1 MKFFYFILTFSF
13 LLVTAPG
20 LAQSDTLKT
29 EKKKNP
35 STYRRARTAS
45 VMSAILPGA
54 GQVYNKKYW
63 KVPIIYAGLG
73 GFGYLFYVN
82 QQKFSYYSKNLK
94 AEYDNDANTINESGY
109 SGTQLQT
116 LKADYRK
123 SRDLGIIGCAVFYA
137 LNILDANVDAHLTT
151 FDVSDDLS
159 LELRPY
165 NNVYS
170 FHTSIGMQS
179 GVSLNLKFKNKPR
192 ISRKHTTIG
201 VDSFN

>member
-1 MKFFYFILTFSF
+1 MKLFYFILTFSF
-13 LLVTAPG
+13 LLVTAPS
-20 LAQSDTLKT
+20 LAQSDTVKT
-29 EKKKNP
+29 EKKKP
-35 STYRRARTAS
+35 VSTYRRARTAS
-45 VMSAILPGA
+45 LMSAILPGA

-82 QQKFSYYSKNLK
+82 QERFSYYSKNLK

-123 SRDLGIIGCAVFYA
+123 SRDLGLIGCAVFYA

-159 LELRPY
+159 LELKPY
-165 NNVYS
+165 NNVYC
-170 FHTSIGMQS
+170 FHNSIGMQS

-192 ISRKHTTIG
+192 VSQMHLI
-201 VDSFN
+201 N

>member
-13 LLVTAPG
+13 LFVTTPA

-29 EKKKNP
+29 EKKKNA

-82 QQKFSYYSKNLK
+82 QEKFSFYSKNLK

-165 NNVYS
+165 NNVYC
-170 FHTSIGMQS
+170 FHNSIGMQS

-192 ISRKHTTIG
+192 VSRMH
-201 VDSFN
+201 SNN

>member
-29 EKKKNP
+29 EKKKNA

-165 NNVYS
+165 NNVYC
-170 FHTSIGMQS
+170 FHTSIGLQN

>member
-1 MKFFYFILTFSF
+1 MKSVKAIIILSF
-13 LLVTAPG
+13 LIFFSG
-20 LAQSDTLKT
+20 KHLAQTDTVKV
-29 EKKKNP
+29 EKKKTV

-45 VMSAILPGA
+45 IMSAVLPGA

-82 QQKFSYYSKNLK
+82 QERFSYYSKNLK
-94 AEYDNDANTINESGY
+94 AEYDDDASTINETGY

-123 SRDLGIIGCAVFYA
+123 TRDLGIIGCAVFYA

-159 LELRPY
+159 LQIKPY
-165 NNVYS
+165 SNFYS
-170 FHTSIGMQS
+170 FNNNS
-179 GVSLNLKFKNKPR
+179 GIQNGIAIHLNFK
-192 ISRKHTTIG
+192 
-201 VDSFN
+201 

>member
-1 MKFFYFILTFSF
+1 MKSVKAIIILSLLIFFS
-13 LLVTAPG
+13 G
-20 LAQSDTLKT
+20 KNLAQTDTVKV
-29 EKKKNP
+29 EKKKTV

-45 VMSAILPGA
+45 IMSAVLPGA

-82 QQKFSYYSKNLK
+82 QERFSYYSKNLK
-94 AEYDNDANTINESGY
+94 AEYDDDASTINETGY

-123 SRDLGIIGCAVFYA
+123 TRDLGLIGCAVFYA

-159 LELRPY
+159 LQIKPY
-165 NNVYS
+165 SNFYS
-170 FHTSIGMQS
+170 FNNNS
-179 GVSLNLKFKNKPR
+179 GIQNGIAIHLNFK
-192 ISRKHTTIG
+192 
-201 VDSFN
+201 

>member
-13 LLVTAPG
+13 LFVTTPA

-29 EKKKNP
+29 EKKKNA

-82 QQKFSYYSKNLK
+82 QEKFSFYSKNLK

-123 SRDLGIIGCAVFYA
+123 TRDLGIIGCAVFYA

-165 NNVYS
+165 NNVYC
-170 FHTSIGMQS
+170 FHNSIGMQS

-192 ISRKHTTIG
+192 VSRMH
-201 VDSFN
+201 SNN

>member
-1 MKFFYFILTFSF
+1 MKLFYFILTFYF
-13 LLVTAPG
+13 LLVTAPS
-20 LAQSDTLKT
+20 LAQSDTVKT
-29 EKKKNP
+29 EKKKP
-35 STYRRARTAS
+35 VSTYRRARTAS

-82 QQKFSYYSKNLK
+82 QERFSYYSKNLK

-123 SRDLGIIGCAVFYA
+123 TRDLGIIGCAVFYA

-159 LELRPY
+159 LQIKPY
-165 NNVYS
+165 SHFYS
-170 FHTSIGMQS
+170 FNNNNGIQTGFAIQ
-179 GVSLNLKFKNKPR
+179 LNLK
-192 ISRKHTTIG
+192 
-201 VDSFN
+201 